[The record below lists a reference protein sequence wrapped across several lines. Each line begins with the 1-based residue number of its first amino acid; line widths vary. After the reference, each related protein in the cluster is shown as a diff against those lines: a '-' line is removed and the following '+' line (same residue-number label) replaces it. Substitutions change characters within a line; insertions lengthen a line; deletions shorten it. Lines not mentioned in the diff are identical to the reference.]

1 VRVLELGSFIVPAYA
16 GMVLAEQGHD
26 VEKWWTG
33 DDPVLH
39 LNAGNQLWRWLNEP
53 KTLVEKRV
61 SREALEKA
69 LPAFD
74 VVIENIRPGTWKAWG
89 IDRAALAARHH
100 IRWVSMEAE
109 LDGGRSFDAVA
120 QAQALGGVSP
130 PIPFYIGDTAGGLW
144 LAFKALASSE
154 PGHFRLF
161 QASCLAKLVEGELM
175 VPRKAWDRTLYR
187 LDADGA
193 AVEFRGE
200 IVREPLR
207 DDEWRRRNLQHR
219 KGRILI

>member
-1 VRVLELGSFIVPAYA
+1 
-16 GMVLAEQGHD
+16 MVLAEQGHE

-39 LNAGNQLWRWLNEP
+39 LNAGDELWNWLNEQ
-53 KTLVEKRV
+53 KTLTEKRA
-61 SREALEKA
+61 SLDILEEA

-74 VVIENIRPGTWKAWG
+74 AVVENIRPASWKFWG
-89 IDRAALAARHH
+89 IDREVLANRYGV
-100 IRWVSMEAE
+100 RWVSMEAE
-109 LDGGRSFDAVA
+109 VDGGRSFDAVA
-120 QAQALGGVSP
+120 QAQALGSISP

-144 LAFKALASSE
+144 LAFKALASRE
-154 PGHFRLF
+154 TGHFRLF

-175 VPRKAWDRTLYR
+175 VPRQTWDRSLYR
-187 LDADGA
+187 LDAEGA

-207 DDEWRRRNLQHR
+207 DTEWRRSHLRHQG
-219 KGRILI
+219 GRISI

>member
-1 VRVLELGSFIVPAYA
+1 MLELGSFIVPAYA
-16 GMVLAEQGHD
+16 GMVLAEQGHE

-39 LNAGNQLWRWLNEP
+39 LNAGDQLWRWLNEP
-53 KTLVEKRV
+53 KRLVEKRV
-61 SREALEKA
+61 WREALEEA

-74 VVIENIRPGTWKAWG
+74 AVIENIRPATWKAWG
-89 IDRAALAARHH
+89 IDREALALRYRV
-100 IRWVSMEAE
+100 RWVSMEAE

-120 QAQALGGVSP
+120 QAQALGGISP

-144 LAFKALASSE
+144 LAFKALASPE

-175 VPRKAWDRTLYR
+175 VPRQAWDRTLYR
-187 LDADGA
+187 LDAEGA

-207 DDEWRRRNLQHR
+207 DTEWRRRNLRHR
-219 KGRILI
+219 GGRIRI